1 MALNNHHYI
10 YGVSVSDLHLT
21 IERSVYERMI
31 KMNLDVPEQLGQ
43 KVTIIIVNIFV
54 GTWFTPYQRRLCNS

>member
-10 YGVSVSDLHLT
+10 YGVSVSDLDLT

-54 GTWFTPYQRRLCNS
+54 GT

>member
-54 GTWFTPYQRRLCNS
+54 GT